1 MSYQQ
6 AMYDREHPRYSEPTE
21 YITMEVDGLI
31 VALRFKNAVKIE
43 YGLDS
48 SMILQSR
55 PMTLPISKLANISMV
70 WSYSLV
76 LMGKGMVTSPYSGYL
91 ALLSVALISI
101 AFFLSVDFFHPCS
114 QALLITGP
122 TEKAMSG
129 VWTAFTAGEPAT
141 DRLGCGFR
149 MVCGCM
155 RFEKKMAVHW
165 YHLQWS

>member
-55 PMTLPISKLANISMV
+55 PYDIADFQI
-70 WSYSLV
+70 
-76 LMGKGMVTSPYSGYL
+76 GQHFHGMVIL
-91 ALLSVALISI
+91 AGLDGEGDGDLAIFWVPGVTECR
-101 AFFLSVDFFHPCS
+101 FDQHCFLPFC
-114 QALLITGP
+114 
-122 TEKAMSG
+122 
-129 VWTAFTAGEPAT
+129 
-141 DRLGCGFR
+141 
-149 MVCGCM
+149 
-155 RFEKKMAVHW
+155 
-165 YHLQWS
+165 